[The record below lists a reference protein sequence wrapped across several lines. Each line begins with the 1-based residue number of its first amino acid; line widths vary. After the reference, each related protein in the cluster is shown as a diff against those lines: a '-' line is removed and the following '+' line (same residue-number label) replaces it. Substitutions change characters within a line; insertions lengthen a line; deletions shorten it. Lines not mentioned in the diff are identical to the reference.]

1 MESLT
6 EYLEQYA
13 LVSLEKQDKFSRLIG
28 EHTIEL
34 DIDSGVIRFISDR
47 DRAIP
52 FQVLG
57 TESANT
63 LTWLWAWSDEQPE
76 IPANLLSSAFQL
88 KEWGERHDVREF
100 SIPSID
106 LSRADGQMIS
116 LIASKVC
123 NASCYYR
130 DPYEGG
136 SLYVLLFDPTIDAM
150 NPFDRAGLFRNYLDL
165 NSLYDVNY
173 RNALLSYFRAK
184 GLKTIETG
192 RKVTCELES
201 GGQVIAEF
209 DDSGRLQSLNG
220 EMIST

>member
-1 MESLT
+1 MGSLA

-28 EHTIEL
+28 GHTIDL
-34 DIDSGVIRFISDR
+34 DIDSGMIHFIRDR

-57 TESANT
+57 TESSNT
-63 LTWLWAWSDEQPE
+63 LTWLWAWSEEQPE

-100 SIPSID
+100 RIPSID
-106 LSRADGQMIS
+106 LARADGQMIS
-116 LIASKVC
+116 LIASEVC
-123 NASCYYR
+123 NASCFYR

-136 SLYVLLFDPTIDAM
+136 SLYVLLSDSAIDAVA
-150 NPFDRAGLFRNYLDL
+150 PFDRAGLFRNYLDFI
-165 NSLYDVNY
+165 SLYDVNY

-184 GLKTIETG
+184 GLKAIETG

-201 GGQVIAEF
+201 GSRVSAEF

-220 EMIST
+220 EMINT